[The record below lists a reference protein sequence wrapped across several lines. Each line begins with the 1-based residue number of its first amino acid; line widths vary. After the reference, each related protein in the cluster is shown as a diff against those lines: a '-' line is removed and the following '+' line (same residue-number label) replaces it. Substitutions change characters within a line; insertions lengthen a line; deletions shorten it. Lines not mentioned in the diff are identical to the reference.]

1 MTACHVFIDEIS
13 RVRHNKELYPGV
25 EDELMDSYRHGLNV
39 MSLFAQE
46 GKLMREFASLQPSIF
61 DEFDTVPLLAFDFPQ
76 HPEYQLSKVH
86 DSFAAI

>member
-13 RVRHNKELYPGV
+13 RVRHNKEHYPGV
-25 EDELMDSYRHGLNV
+25 EDELMDSYRNGLNV

-46 GKLMREFASLQPSIF
+46 GKLMRELTALHHSVI
-61 DEFDTVPLLAFDFPQ
+61 DEFNDVPLSYTCLPY
-76 HPEYQLSKVH
+76 PEYQLSKVH

>member
-13 RVRHNKELYPGV
+13 RVRHNKEHYPGV
-25 EDELMDSYRHGLNV
+25 EDELMDSYRNGLNV

-46 GKLMREFASLQPSIF
+46 GKLMRELTTLHHSVI
-61 DEFDTVPLLAFDFPQ
+61 DEFNDVPVSYSCLPY
-76 HPEYQLSKVH
+76 PEYQLSKVH